1 MRYRVIHQARC
12 SNESFE
18 NNEYKAHCY
27 ASPFHHYEN
36 HKDISMIFIVVKQKI
51 RRKFADDW
59 LTLVADFT
67 EASRAEPGNLIF
79 EWYRSPED
87 PNLYLLVEAFKDA
100 AAGEAHVES
109 EHFKAAT
116 VQLREWLAAVP
127 EIVHVEAEGEGWAPM
142 G

>member
-1 MRYRVIHQARC
+1 
-12 SNESFE
+12 
-18 NNEYKAHCY
+18 
-27 ASPFHHYEN
+27 
-36 HKDISMIFIVVKQKI
+36 MIFIVVKQKI

-87 PNLYLLVEAFKDA
+87 PNVYLLVEAFKDA

-109 EHFKAAT
+109 EHFKDRHRAT
-116 VQLREWLAAVP
+116 S
-127 EIVHVEAEGEGWAPM
+127 
-142 G
+142 